1 MALIDDKYE
10 ELVQFG
16 DWLRSTSTLAES
28 SIEKY
33 RRSVRVISQ
42 EMLDAKVIGKSFLKM
57 SAAEIDAAL
66 PIVFGT
72 DEFIEKNK
80 IGNNM
85 YRSALK
91 HFRLFSYEMVKADKA
106 YQEQIVADVWK
117 DNQLTI
123 TEKMAVVRSR
133 VGQGEYRNKLLRKYD
148 NRCVVTGINDARL
161 LIASHIKPWYACGNK
176 ERLDVENG
184 LLLSSNMDKLFDN
197 GLISFEGD
205 GHMIISGTI
214 SEFNRKHLY
223 LDTNMKVDLK
233 AGAQMKQYL
242 EYHRDVLFI
251 K

>member
-1 MALIDDKYE
+1 M
-10 ELVQFG
+10 
-16 DWLRSTSTLAES
+16 
-28 SIEKY
+28 
-33 RRSVRVISQ
+33 
-42 EMLDAKVIGKSFLKM
+42 
-57 SAAEIDAAL
+57 
-66 PIVFGT
+66 
-72 DEFIEKNK
+72 
-80 IGNNM
+80 
-85 YRSALK
+85 
-91 HFRLFSYEMVKADKA
+91 
-106 YQEQIVADVWK
+106 
-117 DNQLTI
+117 
-123 TEKMAVVRSR
+123 
-133 VGQGEYRNKLLRKYD
+133 
-148 NRCVVTGINDARL
+148 VTGINDARL
-161 LIASHIKPWYACGNK
+161 LIASHIKPWFACGNK

>member
-91 HFRLFSYEMVKADKA
+91 HFRLFSYEMKDNSA
-106 YQEQIVADVWK
+106 YQTKVVENIMDDPA
-117 DNQLTI
+117 LTI
-123 TEKMAVVRSR
+123 TEKMAIVRSR

-148 NRCVVTGINDARL
+148 SRCVVTGINDARL
-161 LIASHIKPWYACGNK
+161 LIASHIKPWFACGNK

-223 LDTNMKVDLK
+223 LDKDTKVDLK